1 MTTDLTPLVAGWP
14 DPPAAAI
21 GARTV
26 EDVVGR
32 GGDTTRVS
40 RIASVSKLFVTVACL
55 VAVEEGTIELDE
67 PAGRPGATVR
77 HLLAHAAGYDFD
89 RPEFVADIGARRV
102 YSNVD
107 IEVLAEHLS
116 RRAGMPF
123 AQYQR
128 EAVLMP
134 LRLEATEL
142 RGSPA
147 FDIHSNVDDLLTF
160 AGELL
165 APTLVA
171 PSTLAEAATE
181 QFAGLAGVLPG
192 WGRFDPLP
200 WGLGFEIKGAKSPH
214 WSGSRTSQQTFG
226 HFGGSGTY
234 LFVDPVAGLAAA
246 GISGTDFDKWA
257 VAAWPSTNDAL
268 FDQVASETAAEGR

>member
-1 MTTDLTPLVAGWP
+1 MTLDLAPLVAGWP
-14 DPPAAAI
+14 DPSAASI

-26 EDVVGR
+26 DGVVGR

-77 HLLAHAAGYDFD
+77 HLLAHTAGYDFD
-89 RPEFVADIGARRV
+89 RPEFVAGVGARRV
-102 YSNVD
+102 YSNID
-107 IEVLAEHLS
+107 IEVLAEHVS

-123 AQYQR
+123 ADYQR
-128 EAVLMP
+128 EAVITSLG
-134 LRLEATEL
+134 LANTQL

-147 FDIHSNVDDLLTF
+147 FGIHSSVDDLLTF

-165 APTLVA
+165 TPTLVA
-171 PSTLAEAATE
+171 SSTLAEAVTE
-181 QFAGLAGVLPG
+181 QFPGLSGLLPG

-214 WSGSRTSQQTFG
+214 WSGNRTSPRTFG

-234 LFVDPVAGLAAA
+234 LFVDPVTRFAVAA
-246 GISGTDFDKWA
+246 ISGTDFDKWA
-257 VAAWPSTNDAL
+257 VGAWPATNDAL
-268 FDQVASETAAEGR
+268 VDQMLSGPTAEGR

>member
-1 MTTDLTPLVAGWP
+1 MTVDLAPLVAGWP
-14 DPPAAAI
+14 DAPAAAI

-26 EDVVGR
+26 DGVVGR
-32 GGDTTRVS
+32 GGDTARVS

-89 RPEFVADIGARRV
+89 RPEFVAGVGARRV

-107 IEVLAEHLS
+107 IEVLAEHVS

-123 AQYQR
+123 AEYQR
-128 EAVLMP
+128 EAVFLP
-134 LRLEATEL
+134 LRLDATEL

-147 FDIHSNVDDLLTF
+147 FGIHSNVDDLLTF

-171 PSTLAEAATE
+171 PSTLVEAVTE
-181 QFAGLAGVLPG
+181 QFPGLSGLLPG

-200 WGLGFEIKGAKSPH
+200 WGLGFEIKGVKSPH
-214 WSGSRTSQQTFG
+214 WSGSRTSEQTFG

-234 LFVDPVAGLAAA
+234 LFVDPVAGLAATA
-246 GISGTDFDKWA
+246 ISGTDFDKWA
-257 VAAWPSTNDAL
+257 VAAWPGTNDEL
-268 FDQVASETAAEGR
+268 FDQVASEAAAEGR

>member
-1 MTTDLTPLVAGWP
+1 MTVDLSPLVAGWP
-14 DPPAAAI
+14 DSQAAAI

-26 EDVVGR
+26 DGVAGR

-77 HLLAHAAGYDFD
+77 HLLAHTAGYDFD
-89 RPEFVADIGARRV
+89 RPEFVADVGARRV
-102 YSNVD
+102 YSNID
-107 IEVLAEHLS
+107 IEVLAEHVS

-123 AQYQR
+123 AEYQR
-128 EAVLMP
+128 EAVIMP

-147 FDIHSNVDDLLTF
+147 FDIHSSVDDLLTF

-171 PSTLAEAATE
+171 SSTLGEAVTE
-181 QFAGLAGVLPG
+181 QFPGLAGLLPG

-200 WGLGFEIKGAKSPH
+200 WGLGFEIKGSKSPH
-214 WSGSRTSQQTFG
+214 WSGSRTSPQTFG

-246 GISGTDFDKWA
+246 AVSGTDFDEWA
-257 VAAWPSTNDAL
+257 VAAWPATNDAIL
-268 FDQVASETAAEGR
+268 DQMASDPAAGGR